1 MRDVPIFEAA
11 PTLLVAIP
19 KIIRMIVARMVM
31 MMMMMVVKMPAISI
45 GAPAPA
51 VAKVMIP
58 PVIKKIIRMVVPA
71 LSLSLSSSS
80 SPPAIVRPPPMML
93 VLVPTVLLTRHRS
106 QTWQSSSS

>member
-19 KIIRMIVARMVM
+19 KIIRMIVARMVMM

-71 LSLSLSSSS
+71 LSLSLSSLIS
-80 SPPAIVRPPPMML
+80 PAIVRPPPMML

-106 QTWQSSSS
+106 QTW